1 MLRISSD
8 GDDRRIFLG
17 LKFSI
22 PGFFWVG
29 KFSKFFGSAAWF
41 NYGFFL
47 VFKSIWR
54 FVVVPAYPGRA
65 GWILRIKYN
74 QTWFLKNLIFRVM
87 PFNAFWIFL
96 SLGNLAWD
104 FLGVNFGPGIFSG
117 FDFFAP
123 IWLSVSLELL
133 QQVERHFAA
142 TTNHLVCIGEFVSA
156 TEFFGR
162 NKSHKFSLIWFCATC
177 CGGRCG
183 DKTNSVAGM
192 CQRCSQ
198 KFSSYTWL
206 PSIQSFSTFRELRLR
221 SGAWS
226 SFLDLSSEWWNLLGV
241 CSIMW

>member
-1 MLRISSD
+1 MIE
-8 GDDRRIFLG
+8 
-17 LKFSI
+17 
-22 PGFFWVG
+22 GFFGVWN
-29 KFSKFFGSAAWF
+29 FRFQDFFGWENLASF
-41 NYGFFL
+41 LRGRLDLIMDFFS

-74 QTWFLKNLIFRVM
+74 QTWFLKNFIFRVM

-104 FLGVNFGPGIFSG
+104 FLGVNSGPRIFSG

-142 TTNHLVCIGEFVSA
+142 ATNHLVCIGEFVSA

-183 DKTNSVAGM
+183 DKTNSVEGM
-192 CQRCSQ
+192 WQRKIFTKILQLHLTS
-198 KFSSYTWL
+198 
-206 PSIQSFSTFRELRLR
+206 
-221 SGAWS
+221 
-226 SFLDLSSEWWNLLGV
+226 
-241 CSIMW
+241 